1 MQRALRG
8 TNLLGKLVSRCG
20 EDWRQKIEMA
30 TIEAASVE
38 AARVV
43 AAVFTRNLNAL
54 QRKIKARMSRG
65 PGNLQL

>member
-8 TNLLGKLVSRCG
+8 TNLLGKLVSRCSGDG
-20 EDWRQKIEMA
+20 EGWRQKIEMA

-43 AAVFTRNLNAL
+43 AAGF
-54 QRKIKARMSRG
+54 
-65 PGNLQL
+65 P